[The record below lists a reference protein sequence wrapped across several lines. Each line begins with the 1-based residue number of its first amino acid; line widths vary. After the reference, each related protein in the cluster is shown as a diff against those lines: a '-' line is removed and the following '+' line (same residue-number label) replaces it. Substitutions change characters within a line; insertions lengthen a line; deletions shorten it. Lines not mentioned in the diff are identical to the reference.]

1 MAEKWDDKFDYLNT
15 TRSLYHNQDYW
26 QFLVRDVWRVD
37 KRPCSIVD
45 FGCGFGW
52 AGLLLMPMLAPG
64 SDYTGIDLSEPL
76 LEKGRALFAMLPY
89 DVKFIQGDANSTP
102 FDDSRFDVAF
112 AHTLM
117 MHLPEPGKA
126 LAEMIRVTR
135 DRGLVI
141 ACEVS
146 RNAINALL
154 HVHETDEQDHMPL
167 SMFQAMNAHIRRQS
181 GVDYN
186 IGMKMPVLMH
196 QAGLQDV
203 QARISDAVRLIFPP
217 LDTPEKEAAFKAV
230 CDDGLGA
237 DFTDERSFDEELA
250 SLTAR
255 GVAPHEAAAE
265 LRREMKNDYR
275 HRGRDYHIVQPGLIT
290 VSFGTVS
297 KR

>member
-1 MAEKWDDKFDYLNT
+1 MAEKWDDKFDYLNA

-26 QFLVRDVWRVD
+26 QFLVRDIWRLD
-37 KRPCSIVD
+37 QRPCSIVD

-52 AGLLLMPMLAPG
+52 AGLLLMPILAPG

-76 LEKGRALFAMLPY
+76 LQRGRTLFATLPY
-89 DVKFIQGDANSTP
+89 QARFVQGDANSTP

-117 MHLPEPGKA
+117 MHLPQPGKA

-141 ACEVS
+141 ACEAS
-146 RNAINALL
+146 RNAVNALL
-154 HVHETDEQDHMPL
+154 HVHETDEQDHVPL
-167 SMFQAMNAHIRRQS
+167 AMIQAMNAHIRRQS

-196 QAGLQDV
+196 QAGLQEV
-203 QARISDAVRLIFPP
+203 QARISDAVRLLFPP
-217 LDTPEKEAAFKAV
+217 LDTSEKERVFKAV

-237 DFTDERSFDEELA
+237 YPTDETSFDKALA

-255 GVAPHEAAAE
+255 GVAKDEVAAE
-265 LRREMKNDYR
+265 LRREMKND
-275 HRGRDYHIVQPGLIT
+275 HRRSGRDYHIVQPGLIT